1 MLALAMMLS
10 VTAEAAT
17 LREDVKTYI
26 DEAYPNAPQMRTWLY
41 KYAQSR
47 QDFIMAAE
55 KDQPNDAISSFET
68 SMRLKD
74 CMSTLFSKKANWAT
88 KNVDT
93 ALLNTSAQRAL
104 MLKADGMISGHH
116 YRRFSGSSN
125 KDAQMACRLIMHTSK
140 STPMIIK

>member
-1 MLALAMMLS
+1 MIALAMLIS
-10 VTAEAAT
+10 LTSEATT
-17 LREDVKTYI
+17 LREDVKAYI
-26 DEAYPNAPQMRTWLY
+26 DGAYPNAPQMREWLY

-47 QDFIMAAE
+47 QSFIEAAE
-55 KDQPNDAISSFET
+55 MDKERDVISSFET

-74 CMSTLFSKKANWAT
+74 CMSNLFETKADWAI

-104 MLKADGMISGHH
+104 MLKADKMISGHH
-116 YRRFSGSSN
+116 YRRFSGSTGKES
-125 KDAQMACRLIMHTSK
+125 DVVCRLIMHTAE